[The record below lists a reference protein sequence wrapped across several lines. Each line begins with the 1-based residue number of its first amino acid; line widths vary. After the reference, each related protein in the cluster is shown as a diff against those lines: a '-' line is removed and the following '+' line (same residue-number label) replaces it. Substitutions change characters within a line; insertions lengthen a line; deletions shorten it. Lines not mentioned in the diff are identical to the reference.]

1 MKESEKK
8 MSSLDISGFPLRSGL
23 KLNDPGVMIKVSF
36 RKLTFDI
43 LQIISIVT

>member
-1 MKESEKK
+1 
-8 MSSLDISGFPLRSGL
+8 MSPLDISVFPLRSGL